1 MISNAELTIYLN
13 NGEDVGFEL
22 SAVQLLVIVKLLGI
36 EYDMAKSTVNMFSDE
51 TLKSFIEMSGNPLKL
66 RLKED

>member
-1 MISNAELTIYLN
+1 MIRNAELTIYLN

-22 SAVQLLVIVKLLGI
+22 SAVQLLIIVKLLGI

>member
-1 MISNAELTIYLN
+1 MIRNAELTIYLN